1 MGLILARRLNIIQK
15 KMLKK
20 VLKMQKRSLNSVK
33 MLSLNKDEVIYKLK
47 KAVKNFAEK
56 RNEILKAVLFGS
68 LVKGDYTPYSD
79 ADILIIIDNK
89 AEIPTRIRDRIP
101 GYFIEDAPIPVDV
114 FPYKEKEIQ
123 RMISEGNFF
132 IKAAVDNGK
141 VLFSR

>member
-1 MGLILARRLNIIQK
+1 
-15 KMLKK
+15 
-20 VLKMQKRSLNSVK
+20 MQKRSLNSVK
-33 MLSLNKDEVIYKLK
+33 VLSLNKDEVIYKLK

-56 RNEILKAVLFGS
+56 RNEILKVVLFGS

-101 GYFIEDAPIPVDV
+101 GYFIEDTPIPTDV